1 MVLLLLLLLLELVEF
16 SMLLVLEELGLE
28 LVLEAIRHAWAIFD
42 GYDPPVAG
50 LFVVDEEEASKSL
63 ELRFLLDNSLAELSI
78 FPPTA
83 PPIAVVAVAPDEPP
97 NEPPKMEAPLF
108 PIIMPRFCNAI
119 RCARSNSTKLSGNIS
134 NPSAG
139 RLQCGQFL
147 MNILS
152 YPDEP
157 GALEL
162 EVEQVPLFDACC
174 CEEAVLARVVRSMH
188 RAW

>member
-1 MVLLLLLLLLELVEF
+1 MVLLLLELVLVEF
-16 SMLLVLEELGLE
+16 SMLLVLE

-42 GYDPPVAG
+42 GYDLPVAS

-83 PPIAVVAVAPDEPP
+83 PPIAVVAVAPD
-97 NEPPKMEAPLF
+97 EPPKMEAPLF

-152 YPDEP
+152 YPDPE
-157 GALEL
+157 ALLEL
-162 EVEQVPLFDACC
+162 EEVDEQVPLLFDACC